1 MKINS
6 TYAIII
12 VNTVGGD
19 SLAANEFG
27 AVFDSILA
35 EVLADMSAQ
44 NKVIDQERFS
54 VLESV
59 CAGIS
64 DVIGN
69 GTKADISIRPSF
81 CSGGVS
87 VRVPI
92 VAIDSDGVKKLMD
105 VLSVCDN
112 FEVVPLTDG
121 NVRISATVDHL
132 FK

>member
-19 SLAANEFG
+19 SLAANEFE

-44 NKVIDQERFS
+44 NKVIDQDRFS

-69 GTKADISIRPSF
+69 GAKADISIRPSF

-87 VRVPI
+87 VRVPV
-92 VAIDSDGVKKLMD
+92 VAADSDGVKKLMEI
-105 VLSVCDN
+105 LSVCDN
-112 FEVVPLTDG
+112 FEVMPLTDG